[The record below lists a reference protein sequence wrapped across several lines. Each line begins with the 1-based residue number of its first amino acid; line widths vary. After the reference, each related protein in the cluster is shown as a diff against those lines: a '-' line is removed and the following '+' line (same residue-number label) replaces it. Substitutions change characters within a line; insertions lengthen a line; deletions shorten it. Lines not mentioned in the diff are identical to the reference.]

1 MPHQGDTG
9 SMSRKP
15 TPSTLE
21 QQARRFLEAHR
32 GRRAI
37 RPAPSAARAAE
48 AILRP
53 LAKRFGVGVE
63 RLVQHWPE
71 IVGAR
76 LAEWCLPEAIQNVA
90 GNKVLVIRARGPAAA
105 VLQAESRRIL
115 ERVRLFA
122 GDRSPTRLRVIQGA
136 TRTAA
141 KPAGKMTN
149 SPSGSHVGEKVEQ
162 NLEARLL
169 SALDRFGNNVKSRSK
184 TDL

>member
-1 MPHQGDTG
+1 MV
-9 SMSRKP
+9 SKP
-15 TPSTLE
+15 PSSTLE
-21 QQARRFLEAHR
+21 RQARRFLESHR

-37 RPAPSAARAAE
+37 RAAPPAGRAAE
-48 AILRP
+48 RILKP

-63 RLVQHWPE
+63 RLVEHWPE

-76 LAEWCLPEAIQNVA
+76 LAEWSMPEAIQNSA

-122 GDRSPTRLRVIQGA
+122 GDRAPTRLRVLQGA
-136 TRTAA
+136 TRAPLPAAGPAA
-141 KPAGKMTN
+141 KPSATPQV
-149 SPSGSHVGEKVEQ
+149 SERVEES
-162 NLEARLL
+162 LEARLL
-169 SALDRFGNNVKSRSK
+169 SALDRYGNSVKSRNG

>member
-1 MPHQGDTG
+1 MV
-9 SMSRKP
+9 SKP
-15 TPSTLE
+15 PSSTLE
-21 QQARRFLEAHR
+21 RQARRFLESHR

-37 RPAPSAARAAE
+37 RPAPPAGRAAE
-48 AILRP
+48 RILKP

-63 RLVQHWPE
+63 RLVEHWPE

-76 LAEWCLPEAIQNVA
+76 LAEWCMPEAIQNAA

-122 GDRSPTRLRVIQGA
+122 GERSPTRLRVLQGA
-136 TRTAA
+136 TRAA
-141 KPAGKMTN
+141 LPATPKMTN
-149 SPSGSHVGEKVEQ
+149 SPSASQVSERVEE
-162 NLEARLL
+162 NLETRLL
-169 SALDRFGNNVKSRSK
+169 SALDRFGNSVKSRNR

>member
-1 MPHQGDTG
+1 MV
-9 SMSRKP
+9 SKP
-15 TPSTLE
+15 PSSTLE
-21 QQARRFLEAHR
+21 RQARRFLESNR

-37 RPAPSAARAAE
+37 RSAPPAGRAAE
-48 AILRP
+48 RILKP
-53 LAKRFGVGVE
+53 LARRFGVGVE
-63 RLVQHWPE
+63 RLIEHWPE

-76 LAEWCLPEAIQNVA
+76 LAEWCLPEAIQNAA

-122 GDRSPTRLRVIQGA
+122 GERAPTRLRVLQGA
-136 TRTAA
+136 TRAPLPAAA
-141 KPAGKMTN
+141 KVTKP
-149 SPSGSHVGEKVEQ
+149 PSTSKLSEGVEE

-169 SALDRFGNNVKSRSK
+169 SALDRFGNSVKSRNR

>member
-1 MPHQGDTG
+1 MV
-9 SMSRKP
+9 SKP
-15 TPSTLE
+15 PSSTLE
-21 QQARRFLEAHR
+21 RQARRFLESHR

-37 RPAPSAARAAE
+37 RAAPPAGRAAE
-48 AILRP
+48 RILKP

-63 RLVQHWPE
+63 RLVEHWPD

-76 LAEWCLPEAIQNVA
+76 LAEWCTPEAIQTAA

-122 GDRSPTRLRVIQGA
+122 GERAPTRLRVLQGA
-136 TRTAA
+136 MRAPLPAA
-141 KPAGKMTN
+141 SKVTNKPSAPQV
-149 SPSGSHVGEKVEQ
+149 SVRVEE

-169 SALDRFGNNVKSRSK
+169 SALDRYGNSVKSRSG
-184 TDL
+184 TNL